1 MDQGRAGRA
10 DCGDAAG
17 DAAAYHFV
25 DGGLFDGRH
34 RHSPSQAESWDEIAS
49 VNDEGPQ
56 RVQRFTDV
64 IEHELPAIASI
75 PTRVPIPLDSAMD
88 VRAWDRCQQSPSPGR
103 CEHA

>member
-1 MDQGRAGRA
+1 MDQGRAGQA

-75 PTRVPIPLDSAMD
+75 PTRVPIPLDRRVMQT
-88 VRAWDRCQQSPSPGR
+88 RQSPRMRSPR
-103 CEHA
+103 MELEWRR